1 MADPVHLPYTLRTWL
16 GMVHNGGRAHIH
28 GLPSIS
34 DPNSHLKGPLDQDC
48 FPEIETFDD
57 YLEHDWNSAP
67 TSKIAD
73 AAATYILQLEN
84 SNQCEL
90 RKALKHEWQLLENLR
105 ACHARVTREDL
116 KRFMVSRARMDLERA
131 AGVVV
136 SAMVTGGHLESAAK
150 LVKELTGVLTTT
162 FMWIPEG
169 QDLPSSDTGA
179 LALRHLCEK
188 IPKWL
193 KKADVEAETPQSLH
207 DLVTILLRV
216 RRCAPKERGLHIPF
230 WMFKEARME
239 IPEDLKVFFDQQ
251 DPWQISRVFPS
262 RSSPSDTIIVLPRK
276 TFRALQRKIFA
287 LFRFW
292 RADCRL
298 KRDIQKLENEI
309 LFPTD
314 WIDPVLESGSIAQL
328 CLGFFRCQRRLQKKV
343 VSDIGWSRFLSK
355 GEGRTLYQNN
365 LKTQSTFEQVLAA
378 MAVDQTQATEMNDE
392 PLENPEV
399 ILSLIDQTCALM
411 KEYVNIFGEGKK
423 ENLVFKPGQR
433 GGSGRGPVDKY
444 NLLCDILSELKS
456 KARGV
461 GTTELPGPVHKFLA
475 KDIMAWNNGWADDA
489 FANGKIPGWET
500 WLRDRELARINY

>member
-1 MADPVHLPYTLRTWL
+1 MADPVHLPYTLQTWL
-16 GMVHNGGRAHIH
+16 GMVYNRGRAHIH
-28 GLPSIS
+28 GLPAMSN
-34 DPNSHLKGPLDQDC
+34 PNSHLQGPLDQDC
-48 FPEIETFDD
+48 FPKIESFDD
-57 YLEHDWNSAP
+57 YLEHDWNSASS
-67 TSKIAD
+67 SKIAD
-73 AAATYILQLEN
+73 AAATYILELEK
-84 SNQCEL
+84 SKQGEL
-90 RKALKHEWQLLENLR
+90 RKALKHEWQLLANLR
-105 ACHARVTREDL
+105 ACHARVTQEDL
-116 KRFMVSRARMDLERA
+116 KRLMVSRSRWDLERA

-136 SAMVTGGHLESAAK
+136 SAMVTSGHLEFAAR

-179 LALRHLCEK
+179 LALKHLCEK
-188 IPKWL
+188 VPKWL
-193 KKADVEAETPQSLH
+193 KKADVEVQTPQSLH

-216 RRCAPKERGLHIPF
+216 RRYAPKERGLHIPL
-230 WMFKEARME
+230 WMFKETRIE
-239 IPEDLKVFFDQQ
+239 IPDDFKVFFDQQ
-251 DPWQISRVFPS
+251 DPWQIARVWPS
-262 RSSPSDTIIVLPRK
+262 RSSPDDPIVLTRK

-298 KRDIQKLENEI
+298 KRDIQTLEKEI

-314 WIDPVLESGSIAQL
+314 WIDLVLESGSIAQL
-328 CLGFFRCQRRLQKKV
+328 SLGFFRCQRRLQKKV

-365 LKTQSTFEQVLAA
+365 LKTQSTFELVLSDL
-378 MAVDQTQATEMNDE
+378 AVHQTQATELNDE

-399 ILSLIDQTCALM
+399 TLSLIDQTCALM

-444 NLLCDILSELKS
+444 NLLCDILSELKE
-456 KARGV
+456 KARGF
-461 GTTELPGPVHKFLA
+461 GTTELPGPEHKFLA

-500 WLRDRELARINY
+500 WLHDRERVRTN